1 MFTTDSI
8 NKAGGVTPQV
18 FKSFQDYLNLIPT
31 QKLNNYIF
39 KNVDGLNFEDASG
52 GWMDEKPS
60 YSNGSAYA
68 DLDNDGDMDLI
79 VNNYTDPCFLLKNT
93 SNDQKKSNYLQIELE
108 GTSKNIKGFGA
119 KIAIKTKNGIQ
130 YEEMEAVRG
139 YFSSSQ
145 PIFHFGLGNEKNVEK
160 IEILWQ
166 DGKINTILN
175 QEANKK
181 ILVKHIEAKS
191 GKPTLFNIN
200 IKTNQLFEEVAQKP
214 FVWDVA
220 ENNFEDFNRERLLPH
235 KLSNLGPCFAIA
247 DVNGD
252 GTEDIYIGAPLGKI
266 GGIVIQDKGGKFTN
280 TKQACFSMDT
290 IYEDTKAMF
299 FDADGDKDMD
309 LIVLSGGNENP
320 PNSDYYQHRL
330 YINDGKGSFTRPMG
344 VLPRLTNSGGAVA
357 SIDYDKDGDMDLMI
371 GGRSVPGVYPTLPNS
386 YLLQNNKG
394 KFTDVTENIF
404 PDLKKIGM
412 VTDIKVA
419 DLNGDKNNEVVITG
433 EWMPIQ
439 VFSYQSNSFKTE
451 TSNYGLGQTNG
462 WWNCI
467 EIIDIDK
474 DGDLDIVGGN
484 FGTNSRL
491 TASTEFP
498 LTIYAKDFDN
508 NGAIDPIITHW
519 QDGIEYPLVMKD
531 PLIKQIPSLR
541 KKYLYYR
548 DYAVAKI
555 DDVFPSKDLKE
566 ALKLKVYTF
575 SSTIFT
581 NNNGKFNAEKL
592 PTEAQ
597 IAPIQSITTGD
608 VNKDGNIDLIMVGN
622 NYGMEVE
629 TGRMDAL
636 NGVVL
641 LGKGN
646 GKFEFSQNFKN
657 GFWANN
663 DARQIGWLKIKNI
676 ENIIVANNNDNYQI
690 FKVVN

>member
-1 MFTTDSI
+1 
-8 NKAGGVTPQV
+8 
-18 FKSFQDYLNLIPT
+18 
-31 QKLNNYIF
+31 
-39 KNVDGLNFEDASG
+39 
-52 GWMDEKPS
+52 
-60 YSNGSAYA
+60 
-68 DLDNDGDMDLI
+68 
-79 VNNYTDPCFLLKNT
+79 
-93 SNDQKKSNYLQIELE
+93 
-108 GTSKNIKGFGA
+108 
-119 KIAIKTKNGIQ
+119 
-130 YEEMEAVRG
+130 
-139 YFSSSQ
+139 
-145 PIFHFGLGNEKNVEK
+145 
-160 IEILWQ
+160 
-166 DGKINTILN
+166 
-175 QEANKK
+175 
-181 ILVKHIEAKS
+181 
-191 GKPTLFNIN
+191 
-200 IKTNQLFEEVAQKP
+200 
-214 FVWDVA
+214 
-220 ENNFEDFNRERLLPH
+220 
-235 KLSNLGPCFAIA
+235 
-247 DVNGD
+247 
-252 GTEDIYIGAPLGKI
+252 
-266 GGIVIQDKGGKFTN
+266 
-280 TKQACFSMDT
+280 
-290 IYEDTKAMF
+290 
-299 FDADGDKDMD
+299 
-309 LIVLSGGNENP
+309 
-320 PNSDYYQHRL
+320 
-330 YINDGKGSFTRPMG
+330 
-344 VLPRLTNSGGAVA
+344 
-357 SIDYDKDGDMDLMI
+357 
-371 GGRSVPGVYPTLPNS
+371 
-386 YLLQNNKG
+386 
-394 KFTDVTENIF
+394 
-404 PDLKKIGM
+404 
-412 VTDIKVA
+412 
-419 DLNGDKNNEVVITG
+419 
-433 EWMPIQ
+433 MPIQ